1 MPTPSPSADT
11 PPALSPLADARTRR
25 YATALGVIASCVLSA
40 TIVIAGL
47 KAGITPGVSPLVVL
61 LAWAVFARAM
71 KRGAASDVLNLA
83 QVAGSAGAAVT
94 AGVIFTAPLLPILAA
109 SQGFPYNGLPLGKL
123 MGASLAGALIGFG
136 YVGLNARRV
145 LADPSLPAPEA
156 RACEAMIRT
165 AAAQVEASEIV
176 EPDGPP
182 ADGPSSSVLA
192 SDRPALRTSLIPG
205 LAFGFLAPLLATLGF
220 AAQSIPL
227 VQRHFAA
234 SDRSFSLQLPFMP
247 IYFGIGGLLTLGT
260 AIIAFM
266 GTLTRLGGDLLFA
279 ASTPDLAV
287 WPPTTM
293 RWVGGGA
300 MTVAVLWSVVRVVQL
315 TKAGK
320 EGTLATINPAT
331 LRITDRA
338 KRWLWLSVA
347 AGTLLL
353 IGGIVA
359 LGEISPFTLTLA
371 LSVSVLAAFMVALG
385 ALLSLQIGS
394 SASPVSGTVFLMTLV
409 LCTIALAFG
418 RGGSPADIELMMLI
432 LVAACV
438 AVCSS
443 NDASQDYRTL
453 QLCDVP
459 VQRGFMGQAIGL
471 ITAAILVP
479 IVVYLAEQS
488 YGLGTEAL
496 PAPQGQLFA
505 TLVEGMLFHDA
516 LPLKPILVGLV
527 IGVAAVVVERV
538 SQSRGW
544 MLPAMGFAVGLY
556 LPPELG
562 IGLLLGA
569 LARYLG
575 DRSGVE
581 RSASILAAGGLI
593 TGAAAFDIVLG
604 IALLAGVS
612 QEALQV
618 VALPAVVVNVVALGG
633 IGLILWLLWSRARPP
648 VSAPPSHS

>member
-1 MPTPSPSADT
+1 MPIQTSPSETPTP
-11 PPALSPLADARTRR
+11 LSPLADPRTRR
-25 YATALGVIASCVLSA
+25 YATLLGVVASGVLSA
-40 TIVIAGL
+40 TVVIAGL

-71 KRGAASDVLNLA
+71 RKGVASDVLNLA
-83 QVAGSAGAAVT
+83 QVAGSSGVAVT

-109 SQGFPYNGLPLGKL
+109 SQGFPYNGLPLLKL
-123 MGASLAGALIGFG
+123 IGAAMAGALLGFG

-165 AAAQVEASEIV
+165 AAAQAEDAGRLERGTRGAST
-176 EPDGPP
+176 
-182 ADGPSSSVLA
+182 SSA
-192 SDRPALRTSLIPG
+192 AATTSDKPQLRNSLIPG
-205 LAFGFLAPLLATLGF
+205 LAIGFLAPLIAALGF
-220 AAQSIPL
+220 ASSNIAL
-227 VQRHFAA
+227 VQRHFSA
-234 SDRSFSLQLPFMP
+234 SDRSFSLNLPFMP

-260 AIIAFM
+260 AVIAFF
-266 GTLTRLGGDLLFA
+266 GTLTRLAGDLLFA
-279 ASTPDLAV
+279 ASTPNLAV
-287 WPPTTM
+287 WPDTTM

-331 LRITDRA
+331 LVISARA
-338 KRWLWLSVA
+338 KRWLWVSII
-347 AGTLLL
+347 AGTLMLV
-353 IGGIVA
+353 GGIVA
-359 LGEISPFTLTLA
+359 LGEASAFTLTLA
-371 LSVSVLAAFMVALG
+371 LSVSLLAAFMVALG

-394 SASPVSGTVFLMTLV
+394 SASPVSGTVFLMTLI
-409 LCTIALAFG
+409 LCGIALAFG
-418 RGGSPADIELMMLI
+418 RGGTPADLELMMLI

-459 VQRGFMGQAIGL
+459 VERGFFGQALGL
-471 ITAAILVP
+471 MTAAVIVP
-479 IVVYLAEQS
+479 VVVYLAEQS
-488 YGLGTEAL
+488 YGLGSAAL

-516 LPLKPILVGLV
+516 LPLRPIAVGLG
-527 IGVAAVVVERV
+527 IGVVAVVVERV
-538 SQSRGW
+538 AQRRGW
-544 MLPAMGFAVGLY
+544 LLPAMAFAVGLY

-562 IGLLLGA
+562 VGLLLGA

-575 DRSGVE
+575 DRAQVE

-604 IALLAGVS
+604 VAMLAGVS
-612 QEALQV
+612 LDALAV
-618 VALPAVVVNVVALGG
+618 VALPALVMNVVAFGG
-633 IGLILWLLWSRARPP
+633 IALILWLLWSRARP
-648 VSAPPSHS
+648 AAHTE